1 MITVAK
7 IKFTDEVTTQILTF
21 YENGLCLKYAAE
33 LAGVHRTTVY
43 KWLEKGKNAKSGK
56 YREFYLNLH
65 RAKARFIA
73 FHVNK
78 LNESTDVWT
87 SKYLLEVTDPDT
99 FVVEKKISQ
108 KSDAEVKVESKVE
121 MNVKPLNERL
131 ADYEDYFIQ
140 IETEAESSDSTDS
153 M

>member
-1 MITVAK
+1 MAK
-7 IKFTDEVTTQILTF
+7 KKFTDEVTTQILTF

-33 LAGVHRTTVY
+33 LAGIHRTTVY
-43 KWLEKGKNAKSGK
+43 KWVEKGKNARSGK
-56 YREFYLNLH
+56 YREFYLNLQ

-73 FHVNK
+73 FHMNK
-78 LNESTDVWT
+78 LNESDDAWT

-108 KSDAEVKVESKVE
+108 KSDSEVKVESKVE
-121 MNVKPLNERL
+121 MNVKPLSERL
-131 ADYEDYFIQ
+131 ADYEDYFIEV
-140 IETEAESSDSTDS
+140 ETQAESSDSADN